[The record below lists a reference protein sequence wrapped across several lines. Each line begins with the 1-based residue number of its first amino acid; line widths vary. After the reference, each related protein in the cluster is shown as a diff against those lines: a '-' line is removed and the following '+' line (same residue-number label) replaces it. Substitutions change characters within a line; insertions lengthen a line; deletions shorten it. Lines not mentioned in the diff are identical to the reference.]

1 MVSALILAFKQ
12 LGERHTRSIMLWTIL
27 ITLAIS
33 ALLIAGASATF
44 ALLELSGIVFIDS
57 ALALFGGI
65 AAAFVAWLL
74 FPVLAAEVLYL
85 FIDEVADSVEERH
98 YPHLPKPTPA
108 SFWHYAIAGI
118 RFALV
123 MAFFNLLILPIAL
136 FPIANV
142 IYPILYFIINGILLG
157 REYFEIV
164 APRRMDFKAVR
175 QKRRKH
181 RIKLFVSGVVIALLF
196 TIPLINLVAPIV
208 ATAFMVHIF
217 HDLRG
222 SEKPYV

>member
-12 LGERHTRSIMLWTIL
+12 LGERRTRSIMLWTIL

-65 AAAFVAWLL
+65 AAALVAWLL

-118 RFALV
+118 RFALI

>member
-12 LGERHTRSIMLWTIL
+12 LGERRTRSIMLWTIL

-33 ALLIAGASATF
+33 ALLIAGVSATF

-98 YPHLPKPTPA
+98 YLDLPKPTPV
-108 SFWHYAIAGI
+108 SFWHNAIAGI
-118 RFALV
+118 RFALI

-164 APRRMDFKAVR
+164 APRRMDFKVVR

>member
-12 LGERHTRSIMLWTIL
+12 LGERRTRCAMLWTIL

-65 AAAFVAWLL
+65 AAALVAWLL

-142 IYPILYFIINGILLG
+142 IYPIFYFIINGILLG
-157 REYFEIV
+157 REYFEII

-175 QKRRKH
+175 QMRRKH